1 MTTTAKPRYSLRF
14 PSNNSLEWADCAFLR
29 APAMTEAQPAAAS
42 TGSTI
47 ESVLQEQRLFAPP
60 AALSASAAIPSME
73 AYRALA
79 AKAEAD
85 PDRFWGDL
93 AREQLHWF
101 EPFHTVL
108 DWTNPPFAKWFEGGT
123 TNLAYNCLDRHL
135 EGPRADK
142 TALIWE
148 GEPGDQRTFT
158 YRQLHAEVCKAANAL
173 KALGIGKG
181 DLVALYMPMVPEAA
195 IAMLACARIGAP
207 HSVVFGGFSADA
219 LRDRLIDG
227 QAKAVITADGGFRK
241 DKAVALKPAVDEAL
255 GAQGGAPSVEHV
267 LVVQRI
273 ASACAMT
280 TGRDHWWHELVQ
292 DQAQTC
298 PAEPMASEDRLF
310 VLYTSGSTG
319 KPKGVV
325 HTTAGYNLWAHLTF
339 QWIFDIREDDIHW
352 CTADV
357 GWITGHS
364 YIVYGPLSNGA
375 TTVMYEGAPRPS
387 KPGAFWEVIE
397 KHKVTLFYTAPT
409 AIRAFMKGGR
419 EVPEQYAMDSLRIL
433 GTVGEP
439 INPEA
444 WMWYRDVIGHGR
456 CPIVDTWWQT
466 ETGGVMISPLPAATP
481 TKPGSATL
489 PLPGIVA
496 DIVDHDGNSQPAD
509 QGGYLAVRRPWPG
522 MMRTVHGDP
531 ERFRK
536 SYWEEIRPA
545 DGSYLYFA
553 GDGARR
559 DADGYFWVM
568 GRVDDV
574 INVSGHRLGTM
585 EIESALVSH
594 PAVAEAAVVG
604 RPDDLKG
611 EGIVAFVTLEA
622 GRLGDDPLIAELR
635 SHVGRE
641 IGPIARPDVITF
653 TDALPKTRS
662 GKIMRRILRSLAA
675 GQEVSGDTSTLED
688 RSVLD
693 ALRM

>member
-1 MTTTAKPRYSLRF
+1 MSSD
-14 PSNNSLEWADCAFLR
+14 PSIK
-29 APAMTEAQPAAAS
+29 
-42 TGSTI
+42 I
-47 ESVLQEQRLFAPP
+47 ESVLQEERVFPP
-60 AALSASAAIPSME
+60 DPAMAAKARVNSLE
-73 AYRALA
+73 AYRRLA
-79 AKAEAD
+79 EEARSN
-85 PDRFWGDL
+85 PEGFWGEA
-93 AREQLHWF
+93 ARRELHWF
-101 EPFHTVL
+101 KPFESVL
-108 DWTNPPFAKWFEGGT
+108 DWSDPPFARWFEGGL
-123 TNLAYNCLDRHL
+123 TNLSFNCLDRHL
-135 EGPRADK
+135 DGPVAHK
-142 TALIWE
+142 TALVWE
-148 GEPGDQRTFT
+148 GEPGDVRRFT
-158 YRQLHAEVCKAANAL
+158 YQELHAEVCKAANAL
-173 KALGIGKG
+173 KTLGIGKG

-207 HSVVFGGFSADA
+207 HSVVFGGFSAEA
-219 LRDRLIDG
+219 LRDRLVDG
-227 QAKAVITADGGFRK
+227 DVKAVVTADGGFRK
-241 DKAVALKPAVDEAL
+241 DKSVSLKPAVDSAL
-255 GAQGGAPSVEHV
+255 ADNACPTVRSV
-267 LVVQRI
+267 LVVQRTKQDVT
-273 ASACAMT
+273 MEP
-280 TGRDHWWHELVQ
+280 GRDHWWHELVPSQ
-292 DQAQTC
+292 SNDC

-339 QWIFDIREDDIHW
+339 QWIFDIRDDDVYW

-387 KPGAFWEVIE
+387 NPGAFWELIQ
-397 KHKVTLFYTAPT
+397 KHGITIFYTAPT
-409 AIRAFMKGGR
+409 AIRAFMKSGR
-419 EVPEQYAMDSLRIL
+419 SIPDQFDMSSLRLL

-444 WMWYRDVIGHGR
+444 WMWYHVVIGGGR

-466 ETGGVMISPLPAATP
+466 ETGGVMISPLPGATP

-489 PLPGIVA
+489 PLPGIQA
-496 DIVDHDGNSQPAD
+496 DVVDAQGTSVGVDE
-509 QGGYLAVRRPWPG
+509 GGYLVVRKPWPG
-522 MMRTVHGDP
+522 MMRTVHGNP
-531 ERFRK
+531 QRFRE
-536 SYWEEIRPA
+536 SYWEYIRPD
-545 DGSYLYFA
+545 DGHYIYFA

-594 PAVAEAAVVG
+594 PAVSEAAVVG

-611 EGIVAFVTLEA
+611 EGIVAFVTLET
-622 GRLGDDPLIAELR
+622 GRDSTEDLIKELR
-635 SHVGRE
+635 AHVGQE
-641 IGPIARPDVITF
+641 IGPIARPDEIRCS
-653 TDALPKTRS
+653 DALPKTRS
-662 GKIMRRILRSLAA
+662 GKIMRRILRALAS

-693 ALRM
+693 RLRA